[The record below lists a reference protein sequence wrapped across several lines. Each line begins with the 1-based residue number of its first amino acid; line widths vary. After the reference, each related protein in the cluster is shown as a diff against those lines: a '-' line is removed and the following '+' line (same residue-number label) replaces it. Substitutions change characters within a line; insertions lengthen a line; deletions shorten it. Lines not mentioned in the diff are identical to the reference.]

1 MHSIELIVIHDRCQI
16 TYDNKDEENIMD
28 FRMFLL
34 LTVSHILNNPRNEQF
49 SPKKKSLSQRK
60 CFFLL

>member
-16 TYDNKDEENIMD
+16 TYDNKGEENIMD

-49 SPKKKSLSQRK
+49 SPKKEIFITEKM
-60 CFFLL
+60 FFLL